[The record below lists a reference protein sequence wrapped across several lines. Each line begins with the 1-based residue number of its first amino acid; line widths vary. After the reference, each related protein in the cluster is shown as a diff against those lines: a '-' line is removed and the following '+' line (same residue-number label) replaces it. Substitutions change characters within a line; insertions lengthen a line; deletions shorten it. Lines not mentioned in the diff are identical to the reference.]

1 VASEANITT
10 HEWLAEGLLGELYRA
25 EMPATVAL
33 KRLTHA
39 HLRDPQTIEQ
49 QFGSLVRLDHPNL
62 ASYIDWVE
70 DAEVPSFVAELVEG
84 VDLYTYL
91 RRPAQPEELELL
103 AERAQATDQAF
114 DAELEELDDAVD
126 QQPGEPDAEHHDASS
141 PPRLTPDDKLDLV
154 FLRLEHVLPQIVA
167 ALEHLHRFKKPHG
180 NLKPTNVLVD
190 ADGHC
195 TLCDFGLM
203 NLVDAVAQET
213 ATDTLTPPDPGEV
226 DYSQSYWPPERQ
238 TGSDP
243 TTEGD
248 LFGLGCILFEAITGC
263 RPMQISDGE
272 PPQLSE
278 LEPRCPAAWVD
289 LVLELLDED
298 PEERARLDDVME
310 VLETTRARSVDLP
323 PTFVA
328 DQDEFF
334 GREAHLEH
342 LVDQAKACVRA
353 ERLHM
358 SLLSSP
364 PGYGKTALAER
375 LGRWAAQRGWIILR
389 GRCFERASLIFQG
402 WDDVVEQILALC
414 QRADDDLDEHVD
426 ELRLRASRLFP
437 RLAEGLH
444 TEESEASSTPPD
456 GSRLDAVDA
465 FRRLLKR
472 ISQERP
478 LLLLFDDIHWLSRDS
493 ARLLCDLL
501 TEPEGLQL
509 HIVATWRPVSADED
523 HPLAGRLETAPF
535 SVDRVDVRGF
545 NDEEAAAYVEWAAG
559 QFSAER
565 QQAILEAGQN
575 NPLVLEELSFQ
586 QHLNEIS
593 EPDLPTAQRFSGEDA
608 TGEALRAIVASRL
621 PGLSR
626 QATFLLELLS
636 VAHIPLPVP
645 ILQHAVDAEFDE
657 SRQAGRSVRPVRDT
671 LRRLNR
677 FRLVR
682 EVSSNQWDQVYMLYH
697 DVIADIA
704 LEEDR
709 AVGLNHRI
717 AEALDDLWPDA
728 DELRF
733 AYLLRAGRE
742 PDAAEPA
749 VRGARRAAR
758 RYAYDRAARLWQW
771 LGDHRAL
778 AGPLDG
784 THPYDEQAGCELRA
798 GRPDTAAEILGELAT
813 HAGSDERSA
822 LYRTRQFEAHLRAGN
837 RAAALESVEQAM
849 QAFDESYATGR
860 IAARISEWKNRIVAA
875 TNRWSDELDNAA
887 TTSLEA
893 SLRARVGLYLRVI
906 DHNDLL
912 VSSRGTRFRAKLS
925 ALSERL
931 GHAWL
936 LAWDRYWL
944 GHACHREDLL
954 RRKQR
959 ATEWYDE
966 AEGLF
971 RRAEKRIGLARTS
984 IERARLHRAE
994 GDFDACAEQLERAE
1008 RSFRRI
1014 DDESHEDE
1022 RYRAGVE
1029 RGRLELRRGNF
1040 EAAELALKKVLH
1052 LHSNNQLAVFA
1063 ARRVLIELLL
1073 WTGRR
1078 DEAETLIA
1086 ACESIEQ
1093 GELVGA
1099 MSAWLG
1105 RQQARLNLAMARP
1118 DVAVGQLD
1126 VHAESLHRAGL
1137 LDDTWVRGLLYLSL
1151 GQSLAGLV
1159 TRKRDFQEA
1168 RTESPQR
1175 RLQSAADRLRPM
1187 VEDFAPPRRSEIRR
1201 FLAKAHLLDD
1211 EPETALEV
1219 IRRGIADLSAYPSPV
1234 DRTLCA
1240 EVEARILHQTRQEGA
1255 DALLEDVYASYDTQ
1269 GCHLPLVLE
1278 GWRVPSRRSEL
1289 RDDAAE

>member
-1 VASEANITT
+1 VASEADITT
-10 HEWLAEGLLGELYRA
+10 HEWLAEGLLGELHRA

-114 DAELEELDDAVD
+114 DAELEELDDVVD
-126 QQPGEPDAEHHDASS
+126 ERPDEPDAEEHDASS

-203 NLVDAVAQET
+203 NLVDAVTEET

-263 RPMQISDGE
+263 RPMQM
-272 PPQLSE
+272 SE

-402 WDDVVEQILALC
+402 WDDVVDQILALC
-414 QRADDDLDEHVD
+414 KRADDDLDEHVD

-437 RLAEGLH
+437 RLAEGLNP
-444 TEESEASSTPPD
+444 EESEASTTPPD

-465 FRRLLKR
+465 FRRLLRR

-509 HIVATWRPVSADED
+509 YVVATWRPVNAEED

-545 NDEEAAAYVEWAAG
+545 NDEEAVAYVEWAAG
-559 QFSAER
+559 QFSRER

-593 EPDLPTAQRFSGEDA
+593 EPDLPTAQRFSGADT

-636 VAHIPLPVP
+636 VADIPLPVP
-645 ILQHAVDAEFDE
+645 ILQHAVDEEFDE

-677 FRLVR
+677 LRLVR

-709 AVGLNHRI
+709 EVGLSHRI

-742 PDAAEPA
+742 RDAAKPA

-771 LGDHRAL
+771 LGDHRGL

-784 THPYDEQAGCELRA
+784 IHPYDEQAGCELRA

-813 HAGSDERSA
+813 NAGSDERSA
-822 LYRTRQFEAHLRAGN
+822 LYRTRQFEAYLRAGN

-875 TNRWSDELDNAA
+875 TNRWSDELDDAA

-925 ALSERL
+925 ALSERS

-954 RRKQR
+954 RRKDR

-971 RRAEKRIGLARTS
+971 RLADKRIGLARTS
-984 IERARLHRAE
+984 IERARLHRAD
-994 GDFDACAEQLERAE
+994 GDFDACTSELERAE

-1022 RYRAGVE
+1022 RYRVGVE

-1063 ARRVLIELLL
+1063 ARRVLVDLLL

-1078 DEAETLIA
+1078 DEAETLVA

-1105 RQQARLNLAMARP
+1105 RQHARLNLAMARP

-1151 GQSLAGLV
+1151 GQALAGLV

-1187 VEDFAPPRRSEIRR
+1187 VEDFAPPRRAEIRR

-1211 EPETALEV
+1211 EPETALKV

-1255 DALLEDVYASYDTQ
+1255 DALLEDVYASYDSQ